1 LLDGGRPRGQGKG
14 LLAGDG
20 GDAGVSGEGR
30 KIIDPSASACWFMP
44 KSRRRVRIRPPRRP
58 FHGRLQRHAAVDDGR
73 AKVPAATKPK
83 ELRSNDRRVN
93 LAGRLP
99 VRRSTCSRPELTIA
113 GARDLPPPSDRRR
126 LSPKLLCLNLLRELH
141 ALLRTELFC
150 PRFLAPLI
158 GRAECLR
165 RFLILCSILLQST
178 ITGHPDLLLQQPQ
191 FGLPCVGTT

>member
-1 LLDGGRPRGQGKG
+1 MRRFVVLLPCPASSPAPALCPPLDVLSPRTDNCGCTG
-14 LLAGDG
+14 LA
-20 GDAGVSGEGR
+20 
-30 KIIDPSASACWFMP
+30 
-44 KSRRRVRIRPPRRP
+44 
-58 FHGRLQRHAAVDDGR
+58 
-73 AKVPAATKPK
+73 
-83 ELRSNDRRVN
+83 
-93 LAGRLP
+93 
-99 VRRSTCSRPELTIA
+99 
-113 GARDLPPPSDRRR
+113 PPSDRRR

-150 PRFLAPLI
+150 PRFLAPLT

>member
-1 LLDGGRPRGQGKG
+1 MAVTRVFRVRVARSLTHRQAPAGSCPR
-14 LLAGDG
+14 AGDAFG
-20 GDAGVSGEGR
+20 FGRRDALST
-30 KIIDPSASACWFMP
+30 AACSVMP
-44 KSRRRVRIRPPRRP
+44 PLMTVGLKSR
-58 FHGRLQRHAAVDDGR
+58 LQPSRKSCEG
-73 AKVPAATKPK
+73 
-83 ELRSNDRRVN
+83 NDRRVS